1 LKELVRFMGEFETLA
16 GFLEHVALVMDA
28 DQDEG
33 GDRVSLMTLHAAKG
47 LEFDT
52 VFLPGWEEGLFPH
65 QRSLEENGEAGLEE
79 ERRLAYVGLTRAKE
93 RAIISFAANRR
104 IHNQWQS
111 AIPSRFVDELPPEHV
126 EVASE
131 PGLYGSGWTSG
142 VTAPTG
148 RRGLSDIDDAPEARL
163 DQWRGWRD
171 PIRTPPGAAA
181 GGRSA
186 DEARRSF
193 QSARKRA
200 LGRAERPRDE
210 PEGIV
215 VSTDPAAARF
225 KQGDRVFHDKFG
237 YGTVRIAEGEKLT
250 IKFDHSDEK
259 KVVASFVR
267 RG

>member
-1 LKELVRFMGEFETLA
+1 V
-16 GFLEHVALVMDA
+16 
-28 DQDEG
+28 
-33 GDRVSLMTLHAAKG
+33 
-47 LEFDT
+47 
-52 VFLPGWEEGLFPH
+52 
-65 QRSLEENGEAGLEE
+65 
-79 ERRLAYVGLTRAKE
+79 
-93 RAIISFAANRR
+93 
-104 IHNQWQS
+104 
-111 AIPSRFVDELPPEHV
+111 
-126 EVASE
+126 
-131 PGLYGSGWTSG
+131 
-142 VTAPTG
+142 
-148 RRGLSDIDDAPEARL
+148 SDIDFDAEVQF

-171 PIRTPPGAAA
+171 PASARRAGAPGTAT

-200 LGRAERPRDE
+200 LGRPERPRDE

-225 KQGDRVFHDKFG
+225 KPGDRVFHDKFG
-237 YGTVRIAEGEKLT
+237 YGTVRVAEGEKLT